1 VRRSLGLED
10 ATSSADSSTGSIEL
24 MSWEDV
30 VSAACWGIV
39 IVVWIVGAIDTVRT
53 APKVES
59 KPRPGVIP
67 IALFIAVILV
77 LTRIHWEAL
86 SFDPTWLAV
95 IGAVVLVA
103 STVFTIWSRVVL
115 GSMWS
120 VNALA
125 RVDHEL
131 RTSGP
136 YSVTRHPIYTGLI
149 GMVIGTALVSG
160 QGEWILILILV
171 VVGLV
176 GKAVREERVM
186 AATFPQEY
194 AAYRGRVP
202 GLIPR
207 PWRHHTS

>member
-1 VRRSLGLED
+1 
-10 ATSSADSSTGSIEL
+10 

-30 VSAACWGIV
+30 VSAVCWGIV
-39 IVVWIVGAIDTVRT
+39 IIVWIVGAIDSARE

-59 KPRPGVIP
+59 KPRTGVIP
-67 IALFIAVILV
+67 IALFVAAILV

-86 SFDPTWLAV
+86 SFGSTGLAA

-103 STVFTIWSRVVL
+103 STAFTIWSRVVL

-120 VNALA
+120 VNAIA

-136 YSVTRHPIYTGLI
+136 YSVTRHPIYTGMI
-149 GMVIGTALVSG
+149 GMVLGTALVSG
-160 QGEWILILILV
+160 HGEWILILILV
-171 VVGLV
+171 VFGLV
-176 GKAVREERVM
+176 GKAVWEERVM
-186 AATFPQEY
+186 ASTFPQDY
-194 AAYRGRVP
+194 AAYRRRVP

-207 PWRHHTS
+207 PWRHHTR

>member
-1 VRRSLGLED
+1 
-10 ATSSADSSTGSIEL
+10 
-24 MSWEDV
+24 MSWGDV

-39 IVVWIVGAIDTVRT
+39 IVVWIVGAIDTGRK

-59 KPRPGVIP
+59 KPRPSVIP
-67 IALFIAVILV
+67 IALFIPVVLV

-86 SFDPTWLAV
+86 SFDSTGLAV

-103 STVFTIWSRVVL
+103 STVFTIWSRLVL

-136 YSVTRHPIYTGLI
+136 YSVTRHPIYTGMI
-149 GMVIGTALVSG
+149 GMVLGTTLVSG
-160 QGEWILILILV
+160 HGEWILILILV

-176 GKAVREERVM
+176 GKSVREERVM
-186 AATFPQEY
+186 ASTFPQDY
-194 AAYRGRVP
+194 PAYRSRVP

-207 PWRHHTS
+207 PWRHRPI

>member
-1 VRRSLGLED
+1 
-10 ATSSADSSTGSIEL
+10 
-24 MSWEDV
+24 MSWGDV
-30 VSAACWGIV
+30 VSTACWGIV
-39 IVVWIVGAIDTVRT
+39 IIVWTVGAIDTARK
-53 APKVES
+53 ARMVES
-59 KPRPGVIP
+59 KPRPDVIP
-67 IALFIAVILV
+67 IALFIAVVFV

-86 SFDPTWLAV
+86 SFDSTGLAV

-103 STVFTIWSRVVL
+103 STAFTIWSRVEL

-149 GMVIGTALVSG
+149 GMVLGTTLVSG
-160 QGEWILILILV
+160 HGEWILILILV

-186 AATFPQEY
+186 VSTFPKDY
-194 AAYRGRVP
+194 AAYRSRVP

-207 PWRHHTS
+207 PWRHRPI

>member
-1 VRRSLGLED
+1 
-10 ATSSADSSTGSIEL
+10 
-24 MSWEDV
+24 MSWGDV

-39 IVVWIVGAIDTVRT
+39 VVVWIVGAIDTARK
-53 APKVES
+53 APKVEA
-59 KPRPGVIP
+59 KPRPSAIP
-67 IALFIAVILV
+67 IALFIAVVLV
-77 LTRIHWEAL
+77 LTRVHWEAL
-86 SFDPTWLAV
+86 SFDSTGLAV

-125 RVDHEL
+125 RVGHEL

-149 GMVIGTALVSG
+149 GMVLGTALVSG
-160 QGEWILILILV
+160 HGEWILILILV

-186 AATFPQEY
+186 VSTFPQDY
-194 AAYRGRVP
+194 AAYRRRVP
-202 GLIPR
+202 GLVPR
-207 PWRHHTS
+207 PRRHHRRDEQQ

>member
-1 VRRSLGLED
+1 MCARSSASIRGLSSEPSSDSIEAMRWED
-10 ATSSADSSTGSIEL
+10 A
-24 MSWEDV
+24 
-30 VSAACWGIV
+30 VSAACWGVV
-39 IVVWIVGAIDTVRT
+39 IVVWIVGGIDNARK

-59 KPRPGVIP
+59 KPRPRLIP
-67 IALFIAVILV
+67 IALFIALILV
-77 LTRIHWEAL
+77 LTRIHWDAL
-86 SFDPTWLAV
+86 SFDSSGLAV

-149 GMVIGTALVSG
+149 GMVLGTALLSG
-160 QGEWILILILV
+160 HGEWILILILV
-171 VVGLV
+171 VLGLV
-176 GKAVREERVM
+176 GKAIREERVM
-186 AATFPQEY
+186 AATFPQDY
-194 AAYRGRVP
+194 AAYRSRVP
-202 GLIPR
+202 GIIPR
-207 PWRHHTS
+207 PWRHHPT